1 MFISRGMSLR
11 HELYM
16 EIAVYFSHSQENVSF
31 YFMLFGVVVLCRS
44 GILMSIIYV
53 YALADYNNYLG

>member
-1 MFISRGMSLR
+1 
-11 HELYM
+11 M

-31 YFMLFGVVVLCRS
+31 YFMLLGVGVLCRF

-53 YALADYNNYLG
+53 YALVDYNNYLGLGRES